1 MSAATI
7 PDINLLPRRSQ
18 RGEPTWE
25 VALAYPRQGEWTES
39 EYLALQNNHFVE
51 LSDGFLEFLP
61 MPLPLHQKI
70 VEFLFLALKAFV
82 SSHALGDLYFAPLP
96 VHLWF
101 GKFREPDIVFLK
113 PGRLRDLREPPEGA
127 DLAVEVVS
135 EGEENR
141 RRDLTTK
148 RLEYAHAGIFEYWIV
163 DPENRQITVLTL
175 DTANKVYREHGVF
188 GAGSRATSVLLVG
201 FEVDVNA
208 VFAAG
213 EQNLAK

>member
-7 PDINLLPRRSQ
+7 PDINSLPRRSQ

-61 MPLPLHQKI
+61 IPLPFHQLI
-70 VEFLFLALKAFV
+70 VKFLVNLLDAYVKAHV
-82 SSHALGDLYFAPLP
+82 GGVVLFAPSP
-96 VHLWF
+96 VRLWP
-101 GKFREPDIVFLK
+101 GEFREPDVYYLK
-113 PGRLRDLREPPEGA
+113 PGRLRDSRKPPEGA
-127 DLAVEVVS
+127 DLAIEVVS

-141 RRDLTTK
+141 QRDLKSK
-148 RLEYAHAGIFEYWIV
+148 RQEYAHAGIAEYWIV